1 MYYKRTL
8 IMSDIN
14 DRLSAKKGI
23 LTLEN
28 AEGKVKGQLRLYNF
42 RQLPQSIAL
51 GITSGSEIYKVPLK
65 VVDNIVD
72 FDVEGEVNL
81 QEKLSC
87 AMVDVSDIM
96 SPKILIGGTSNYL
109 NNWADRV
116 EQAFVM
122 DAKTLERD
130 EMYENNM
137 GEIEKEI
144 ESVIADDKEYKDCSM
159 CTHCKYKEAFFEA
172 EKSTQNAIK
181 QEETPQKDE
190 NLDKINEILS
200 NATRC
205 DSKDVEV
212 YDKKLIEDEEPK
224 DSQTPNEELKEE
236 QTQDSINDNIEET
249 DKPSENEGDNDEEF
263 YEQIKDQIDDLFKN
277 HNREEGLENLIP
289 NSKWVKVEYEDAPG
303 HYVMGLIYDGDKIRF
318 ISYGLPSSAAKNP
331 PKDLEGYAQ
340 WVQTTEDNS
349 GYWLVYQSAKDGES
363 VKVV

>member
-1 MYYKRTL
+1 
-8 IMSDIN
+8 MSDIN

-72 FDVEGEVNL
+72 FDVAANVNL

-87 AMVDVSDIM
+87 AMVDISDIM

-137 GEIEKEI
+137 SEIEKEI
-144 ESVIADDKEYKDCSM
+144 ESVIDDDKEYKDCSM

-172 EKSTQNAIK
+172 EKATPDAIK
-181 QEETPQKDE
+181 QEDSQKNDE

-200 NATRC
+200 GATRC

-224 DSQTPNEELKEE
+224 DSQTPNEETKKEE
-236 QTQDSINDNIEET
+236 SPDPINDKTEDV
-249 DKPSENEGDNDEEF
+249 DKPNENVEDNDEEF

-277 HNREEGLENLIP
+277 HSREEGLENLIP

-318 ISYGLPSSAAKNP
+318 ISYGLPSSTAKNP
-331 PKDLEGYAQ
+331 PKDLEDYAQ
-340 WVQTTEDNS
+340 WVQTNGDN